1 MALLSFE
8 EIKAL
13 GLKKGDRVRFNNTRY
28 GKPSEGV
35 ILAIRAKTV
44 SGGKYFCG
52 ARNRWIDVGPIKKMY
67 LSIQEDG
74 RNYTT
79 GEDEFHLLEKVVEEV
94 VATPNYFVSIEGQS
108 AEELVFN
115 WSRED
120 LYDFAKDLGIANRSK
135 MNKHQLAMAIET
147 EVSL

>member
-1 MALLSFE
+1 MALMSFE

-28 GKPSEGV
+28 GKASEGV
-35 ILAIRAKTV
+35 IVGIRNKTV

-52 ARNRWIDVGPIKKMY
+52 ARNRWVDVGPIKKMY
-67 LSIQEDG
+67 LTIQEDG
-74 RNYTT
+74 KSYVT

-94 VATPNYFVSIEGQS
+94 AEVPNYFVSIEGQT
-108 AEELVFN
+108 AEELLFN
-115 WSRED
+115 WDRDD
-120 LYDFAKDLGIANRSK
+120 LYDFAKQLGIPNRSK
-135 MNKHQLAMAIET
+135 MTKPQLAMAIET

>member
-1 MALLSFE
+1 MALMSFE
-8 EIKAL
+8 EIKVL

-28 GKPSEGV
+28 GSPSEGI
-35 ILAIRAKTV
+35 ILAIRSKTV

-67 LSIQEDG
+67 FSIQEDG

-79 GEDEFHLLEKVVEEV
+79 GEDEFYLLEKVVEDV
-94 VATPNYFVSIEGQS
+94 VDVPNYFAGIEGQS
-108 AEELVFN
+108 ADELNFN

-135 MNKHQLAMAIET
+135 MTKYQLAMAIES